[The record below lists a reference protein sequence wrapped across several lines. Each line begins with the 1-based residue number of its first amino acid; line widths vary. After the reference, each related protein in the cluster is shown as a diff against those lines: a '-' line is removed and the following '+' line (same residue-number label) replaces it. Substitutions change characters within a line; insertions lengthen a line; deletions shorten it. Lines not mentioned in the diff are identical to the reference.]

1 MLGQTVH
8 LFIKALIVGLLVNV
22 GLQQI
27 STVSPLPVQQTILPH
42 QIPLIHSSAN
52 NTELHLSDQVD
63 NAAP

>member
-27 STVSPLPVQQTILPH
+27 STVSPLPLEQTTLPH
-42 QIPLIHSSAN
+42 QVPLIHSSAN
-52 NTELHLSDQVD
+52 NTELHLSDQID
-63 NAAP
+63 NVTP